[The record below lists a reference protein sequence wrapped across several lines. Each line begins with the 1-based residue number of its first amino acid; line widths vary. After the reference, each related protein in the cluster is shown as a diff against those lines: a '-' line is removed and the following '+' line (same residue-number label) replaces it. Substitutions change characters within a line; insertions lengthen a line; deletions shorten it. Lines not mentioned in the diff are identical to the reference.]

1 MKNTSKLLSLFLVI
15 ALVLTCIPGV
25 ALAADTQE
33 TTFNLMTSD
42 EVAELPDNV
51 KPTNVSYSMY
61 KFIPATT
68 GYYKI
73 TGSYE
78 LTNSNQYYITAN
90 VKAIEVGTGYV
101 NYNSVA
107 SCGGEYYE
115 GSYNCPLV
123 TKDSSHAE
131 IPVGFNAG
139 QEYLVIIS
147 YEGLTIDTMDISELE
162 VKNISVASATGGNVY
177 NDEAYYYWQCFG
189 TDDTKPDA
197 IGSAQVW
204 GSVFVLSVET
214 EEGYT
219 FKGMAVGNNPTEED
233 IISFWNDSRTG
244 KNNKP
249 DYINV
254 NTELNRINSGDVLTP
269 IFVSESSDSGDS
281 DEPVITPLYYVDAS
295 NVTIT
300 DNGAQTTWGALNNGS
315 FTGTAGSPFFT
326 GYICYL
332 LTEEDG
338 LQDSDTVNIQPVS
351 AENILIKDNAGNVF
365 EGAATGSAGLLT
377 IKLDIAGQYTLTAT
391 DPANA
396 LTFDSFN
403 ITIGEAGSGDEPDT
417 PSDTLELLYSIGGDM
432 VAEYIVANTSRE
444 VAENSFYVTDLEGL
458 TWTVT
463 RNDHKDPWTT
473 VEADK
478 FITVA
483 APENGYRKVTIGT
496 EAGYHGHEDI
506 KITFTANEQSCSV
519 TVGMGIEIK
528 YNTSAVSNLYDMTWL
543 KEEVLANSKFL
554 FATPLSVIDTGTVFY
569 GDLGSTSHDGGI
581 IGKHVQ
587 LVAKLKPGYTIEN
600 IKITADGT
608 TADANYR
615 ATVNHYYALYDAS
628 GNRADVLDYF
638 DTFGGVLNS
647 DTASLI
653 WVDADITDSS
663 NPLEDLKAQ
672 MQGEG
677 IPEGLTVKLLESVIQ
692 YDIIVDDVTKVN
704 YLEIISNTSAINSGS
719 GVSFVQGN
727 EFTANT
733 VSDTDVHVAQ
743 LEKYY
748 GKDLEVKKIYDIT
761 AELNSGEIVDVVI
774 PVADAYENKIVW
786 FTEDNTPVPMVTNP
800 TADGKGLIMTTGHF
814 SKYAVIGETEAAT
827 PQDPPYSGGSILPPK
842 KEDTV
847 TNQTGTA
854 TEVPTTNA
862 DMSQSTTMKGNE
874 TTTTVDQTVADKIV
888 ENAVSNKSEEVVI
901 DATYHTE
908 SSDQSTKAATVEVP
922 TETIQKIAEQTEAAV
937 TIKTDVAEIKMDT
950 QALAAVADQAEGTS
964 VSVVAE
970 KVKADAKEIRV
981 ELKVVCSEGKTISDF
996 KGGNISVTVEAPKG
1010 KKDVVCV
1017 YIDEQG
1023 HMHKVPGQL
1032 NADGT
1037 YTFTTG
1043 HFSTYAIMSAE
1054 DADATI
1060 AAQKEAVKN
1069 VQLKLRSVNTKTSKG
1084 KKAIKL
1090 TCSEVTD
1097 TGIIFDG
1104 YVVYRSTKKTSGY
1117 KKIYT
1122 TKTGTYYN
1130 TSAKKGVKYYY
1141 KAKGF
1146 VTIDGE
1152 KVYTGW
1158 SKKAI
1163 RTAK

>member
-25 ALAADTQE
+25 ALANDGGTITLGTAFDC
-33 TTFNLMTSD
+33 TTGTWNYTNNSD
-42 EVAELPDNV
+42 SEKEYMIDGGFDIRSGM
-51 KPTNVSYSMY
+51 VSYSIGTSESEELWGFPPKLTLEAGQTVSFNFTEMESNDVPSANIILYEVSEGVPSSIPGGNTTVFKFTPSSTDFWRLSGSLEETDEVDFELALYNCSGGTTEMVSFSGITYGSTSFTCMFEDMNTNYTKPIQLTGGETYYAMLKSSGVNLTDMKLESFDVFTLNINQQQDYGMIYDAQEYGQGNNVSSYNTETVTVWDEFTLFTVVEKPGYTLKEIKVGGTKINHWFDQKSGY
-61 KFIPATT
+61 KHIYFD
-68 GYYKI
+68 
-73 TGSYE
+73 
-78 LTNSNQYYITAN
+78 LAN
-90 VKAIEVGTGYV
+90 VTDG
-101 NYNSVA
+101 
-107 SCGGEYYE
+107 
-115 GSYNCPLV
+115 
-123 TKDSSHAE
+123 
-131 IPVGFNAG
+131 
-139 QEYLVIIS
+139 
-147 YEGLTIDTMDISELE
+147 
-162 VKNISVASATGGNVY
+162 AT
-177 NDEAYYYWQCFG
+177 
-189 TDDTKPDA
+189 
-197 IGSAQVW
+197 
-204 GSVFVLSVET
+204 
-214 EEGYT
+214 
-219 FKGMAVGNNPTEED
+219 
-233 IISFWNDSRTG
+233 
-244 KNNKP
+244 
-249 DYINV
+249 
-254 NTELNRINSGDVLTP
+254 
-269 IFVSESSDSGDS
+269 
-281 DEPVITPLYYVDAS
+281 ITP
-295 NVTIT
+295 
-300 DNGAQTTWGALNNGS
+300 
-315 FTGTAGSPFFT
+315 
-326 GYICYL
+326 
-332 LTEEDG
+332 
-338 LQDSDTVNIQPVS
+338 
-351 AENILIKDNAGNVF
+351 VF
-365 EGAATGSAGLLT
+365 EESAG
-377 IKLDIAGQYTLTAT
+377 
-391 DPANA
+391 
-396 LTFDSFN
+396 
-403 ITIGEAGSGDEPDT
+403 GSTGDDEPDT

-444 VAENSFYVTDLEGL
+444 IAENSFYVTDLEGL

-463 RNDHKDPWTT
+463 RNDHKNPWTA
-473 VEADK
+473 VDPAE

-483 APENGYRKVTIGT
+483 AAENGYRKVTIGT
-496 EAGYHGHEDI
+496 ENGYHGHEDI
-506 KITFTANEQSCSV
+506 KITFTANDQSCSV

-543 KEEVLANSKFL
+543 KEEVLANSKFS

-569 GDLGSTSHDGGI
+569 SDLGSTSHDGGI

-600 IKITADGT
+600 VEITADGKT
-608 TADANYR
+608 TDANYS
-615 ATVNHYYALYDAS
+615 ATVNHYYALYDAA

-638 DTFGGVLNS
+638 DTFEGVLNS

-653 WVDADITDSS
+653 WVDAEITDSS
-663 NPLEDLKAQ
+663 NPLGDLKAQ

-677 IPEGLTVKLLESVIQ
+677 IPEGLTVELLESVIQ
-692 YDIIVDDVTKVN
+692 YDIVVDDVTKVN
-704 YLEIISNTSAINSGS
+704 SIEIISNTSAINSS
-719 GVSFVQGN
+719 SEVSFVQGN
-727 EFTANT
+727 EFTVNA
-733 VSDTDVHVAQ
+733 VSATEEQASQ

-748 GKDLEVKKIYDIT
+748 GKDLEVKQIYDIS
-761 AELNSGEIVDVVI
+761 AELNDGDIVDVVI
-774 PVADAYENKIVW
+774 PVADASNSEIVW
-786 FTEDNTPVPMVTNP
+786 FTDDNTPVPMVTNQ

-814 SKYAVIGETEAAT
+814 SKYAVIGEAEAAT
-827 PQDPPYSGGSILPPK
+827 PQDPPYSGGIVLPPK
-842 KEDTV
+842 QEDTV
-847 TNQTGTA
+847 TNQTGTTTTA
-854 TEVPTTNA
+854 PTTNA

-874 TTTTVDQTVADKIV
+874 TATTVDQTVADKIV
-888 ENAVSNKSEEVVI
+888 ENAVANKSEEVVI
-901 DATYHTE
+901 DATYHEE

-937 TIKTDVAEIKMDT
+937 TIKTDVAEIKLDT
-950 QALAAVADQAEGTS
+950 QALAAVADQAEGAS

-970 KVKADAKEIRV
+970 KVKADAKEVRV

-1017 YIDEQG
+1017 YIDENG
-1023 HMHKVPGQL
+1023 HWHTVPGQL

-1043 HFSTYAIMSAE
+1043 HFSTYAIMDAEHAE
-1054 DADATI
+1054 DTI
-1060 AAQKEAVKN
+1060 EAQKEAVKD

-1090 TCSEVTD
+1090 TASEVTD

-1104 YVVYRSTKKTSGY
+1104 YVIYRSTKKNSGY